1 VLPRLPPVQESRL
14 RVLRVVLTENKL
26 SHLALMQQLE
36 HLYLVTIPRDGPFP
50 SSVFEAL
57 SKLPSLQFL
66 SIRMTEAD
74 PIELDIV
81 ASLLDHLPPS
91 LTHLHFPDS
100 VPFDSLIT
108 RLQTDKLP
116 RIKVVGVGEWDEGL
130 SISLRDYKNGLA
142 RLGGVCEEKGIEI
155 KEISDPLNVFG
166 TLPPFF
172 IPILCQWTD
181 IPLCLQMC
189 RGGDDEQ
196 NCAQSE

>member
-1 VLPRLPPVQESRL
+1 MLPRLPPVQESRL

-50 SSVFEAL
+50 STVFEAL

-91 LTHLHFPDS
+91 LTHLHFPNS
-100 VPFDSLIT
+100 VPACKRTNFLVFKFLESENGMKNFQSLWEITRMVRLDLVECVRRKGLRSRKSLIH
-108 RLQTDKLP
+108 
-116 RIKVVGVGEWDEGL
+116 
-130 SISLRDYKNGLA
+130 
-142 RLGGVCEEKGIEI
+142 
-155 KEISDPLNVFG
+155 
-166 TLPPFF
+166 
-172 IPILCQWTD
+172 
-181 IPLCLQMC
+181 
-189 RGGDDEQ
+189 
-196 NCAQSE
+196 